1 MDKSQ
6 KKLLIIA
13 VLVGMVLGLAFLIYT
28 QFLKEND
35 SIDIDEN
42 NDINF
47 TVQEGNFT
55 LTTKY
60 IGDSEWEYQ
69 VTGTVPTPCHEVDI
83 NTQVMES
90 FPEQVVVN
98 VTVVTDSEEMCI
110 QVIQDI
116 NKSGTF
122 QASDEAKISLNVAE
136 LTKDQIGD

>member
-6 KKLLIIA
+6 KKLLVIA
-13 VLVGMVLGLAFLIYT
+13 VLAGMVFGVAFLIYT
-28 QFLKEND
+28 QFLKEGNNEQITED
-35 SIDIDEN
+35 
-42 NDINF
+42 NDINY

-55 LTTKY
+55 LYTEY
-60 IGDSEWEYQ
+60 VGDSEWEYQ

-98 VTVVTDSEEMCI
+98 VSVVSDPEEICI
-110 QVIQDI
+110 QVIKDI

-122 QASDEAKISLNVAE
+122 QASDKAEISLNVTE
-136 LTKDQIGD
+136 LIKDQIGD